1 MPRYDPDGPG
11 TNPVLAKTGQ
21 IICHKWRFKRQGA
34 KMCIR
39 QDFVHFKTA
48 NKDEKYFRL
57 IHYLKKLRF

>member
-21 IICHKWRFKRQGA
+21 MAFQTPGA
-34 KMCIR
+34 KMRIR